1 MCELRAD
8 WWSPDGGAESPE
20 GDGPYG
26 SPLFPIDSP
35 ALFDYYGVGKYPPK
49 GVLKYE

>member
-1 MCELRAD
+1 MIFSGTARQQGLRL
-8 WWSPDGGAESPE
+8 AEE
-20 GDGPYG
+20 GPRRQPNP
-26 SPLFPIDSP
+26 PLFPIDSP